1 MANIYCIKKANEV
14 EQYIEKSRFIA
25 YTKPVLMQIEAEEFI
40 KKIRS
45 LHKKANH
52 NVYAYVIGDEFELQK
67 SSDDGEPGGSA
78 GMPILNILKQ
88 ESLTNLIVV
97 VTRYFGGIK
106 LGTGGLA
113 RAYSGTAKLGLEI
126 SEITAK
132 TLKNLYQIII
142 DYSHLD
148 NVKHLI
154 QRLGEIHDITYNI
167 DVSLFFYLEELYVTE
182 LEAKLSNYLSSS
194 ISFIYIRSEYI

>member
-1 MANIYCIKKANEV
+1 MANIYCIRKANEV

-25 YTKPVLMQIEAEEFI
+25 YTKPVLTQVEAEEFI
-40 KKIRS
+40 KDIRN

-52 NVYAYVIGDEFELQK
+52 NVYAYVIGDGFELQK

-88 ESLTNLIVV
+88 ESLTNLVVV

-113 RAYSGTAKLGLEI
+113 RAYSGTAKLALDV
-126 SEITAK
+126 SEVMAK
-132 TLKNLYQIII
+132 TLKNLYQITIN
-142 DYSHLD
+142 YSHLD

-154 QRLGEIHDITYNI
+154 QRLGIIHDITYSL
-167 DVSLFFYLEELYVTE
+167 DVSLSFYLAESYVAE
-182 LEAKLSNYLSSS
+182 LEVELSNYLSSN
-194 ISFIYIRSEYI
+194 INFIYIQSEYI

>member
-182 LEAKLSNYLSSS
+182 LEAELSNYLSSS